1 MPTETLISIIDDDED
16 FREAI
21 VGRCGAAGRADS
33 HPVAERSLASS
44 QRSIPDHSRRATSAS
59 CSGSRSPLS
68 RCRRIISASDCLRSS
83 CSFINLDETDW
94 YTLSNGRRSRDCRYG
109 LAFEFQHRTYPC
121 QQAKGHP
128 PRDAVARNATSRIC
142 RDSRCRPL
150 DQSRLRVPTRRRP

>member
-1 MPTETLISIIDDDED
+1 MQEAELPTETLISIIDDDED

-44 QRSIPDHSRRATSAS
+44 QRSIPDHYRRATSAS

-68 RCRRIISASDCLRSS
+68 TCRRIISASDCLRSS

-94 YTLSNGRRSRDCRYG
+94 YTLSNAALMRPTVSG
-109 LAFEFQHRTYPC
+109 L
-121 QQAKGHP
+121 
-128 PRDAVARNATSRIC
+128 
-142 RDSRCRPL
+142 
-150 DQSRLRVPTRRRP
+150 